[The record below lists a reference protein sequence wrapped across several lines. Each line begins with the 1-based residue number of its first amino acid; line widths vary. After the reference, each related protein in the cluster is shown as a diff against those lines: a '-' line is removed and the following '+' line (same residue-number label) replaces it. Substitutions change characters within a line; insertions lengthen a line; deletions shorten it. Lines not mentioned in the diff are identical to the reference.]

1 MRTWIRD
8 HGLLLANLVLFL
20 GTFAGMIVSG
30 AATYSSEQVE
40 HHRHAITLLQYLG
53 TGSFLEATFEN
64 WESEFL
70 QMGSYV
76 VLTAFLFL
84 RGSAESKP
92 IDEDAPQDE
101 DPHDAEITPRTPWPV
116 RRGGAA
122 LAVYQHSLA
131 ILFGV
136 LFLGSV
142 FLHALGGMVDY
153 NEDQLLHGQKA
164 VDFFGFLGSPQF
176 WFQSMQNWQ
185 SEFMVVCVILV
196 ASVFLRQ
203 RGSSQSKPVAA
214 SSRQTGDG

>member
-1 MRTWIRD
+1 MRIWLRD

-20 GTFAGMIVSG
+20 GTFVGMIVAG
-30 AATYSSEQVE
+30 AAAYSSDQVE
-40 HHRHAITLLQYLG
+40 HHQSPISLLQYLG
-53 TGSFLEATFEN
+53 TGNFMEATFEN

-92 IDEDAPQDE
+92 IGEDAPQDE
-101 DPHDAEITPRTPWPV
+101 DPHDAEITPKTPWPV

-131 ILFGV
+131 ILFGL

-142 FLHALGGMVDY
+142 LLHAIGGMIDY
-153 NEDQLLHGQKA
+153 NEQQVQHGQSP
-164 VDFFGFLGSPQF
+164 VDLAGFFGTPEF

-196 ASVFLRQ
+196 ASVWLRQ

-214 SSRQTGDG
+214 SSRQTGDD

>member
-1 MRTWIRD
+1 MRRWLRD
-8 HGLLLANLVLFL
+8 HGLLVANLVLFL
-20 GTFAGMIVSG
+20 GTFVGMIVSG
-30 AATYSSEQVE
+30 AAAYSSDQVA
-40 HHRHAITLLQYLG
+40 HHQAPVTVLQYLV
-53 TGSFLEATFEN
+53 TGNFMEAWFEN

-92 IDEDAPQDE
+92 IDEDSPQDE
-101 DPHDAEITPRTPWPV
+101 DPRDAEITPKTPWPV

-136 LFLGSV
+136 LFLASV
-142 FLHALGGMVDY
+142 LLHAAGGMVDY
-153 NEDQLLHGQKA
+153 NEQQVQHGQA
-164 VDFFGFLGSPQF
+164 PVTYLGFLGTSQF

-196 ASVFLRQ
+196 ASVHLRQ

-214 SSRQTGDG
+214 ASAMTGNG

>member
-1 MRTWIRD
+1 MRTWLRD
-8 HGLLLANLVLFL
+8 HGLLVANLILFL
-20 GTFAGMIVSG
+20 GTFVGMIVSG
-30 AATYSSEQVE
+30 AASYSSDQVQ
-40 HHRHAITLLQYLG
+40 HHQAPVSLLQYLG
-53 TGSFLEATFEN
+53 TGDFLEATFEN

-101 DPHDAEITPRTPWPV
+101 DPRDARISPRTPWPV

-122 LAVYQHSLA
+122 LAVYEHSLA
-131 ILFGV
+131 ILFGL

-142 FLHALGGMVDY
+142 FLHALGGMIDY
-153 NEDQLLHGQKA
+153 NEQQAQHGQSP
-164 VDFFGFLGSPQF
+164 VDLAGFLGAPEF

-196 ASVFLRQ
+196 ASIWLRQ

-214 SSRQTGDG
+214 SSRQTGND

>member
-1 MRTWIRD
+1 MRTWVRD

-20 GTFAGMIVSG
+20 GAFLGMVLSG
-30 AATYSSEQVE
+30 AAAYSSDQVE
-40 HHRHAITLLQYLG
+40 HHQAPVSLLQYLG
-53 TGSFLEATFEN
+53 TGNFVEATFEN

-76 VLTAFLFL
+76 VLAAFLYL

-101 DPHDAEITPRTPWPV
+101 DPREARITPKTPWPV

-131 ILFGV
+131 LLFLV

-142 FLHALGGMVDY
+142 LLHALGGMADY
-153 NEDQLLHGQKA
+153 NQDQTEHGQST
-164 VDFFGFLGSPQF
+164 VTLLQFLGTPQF

-185 SEFMVVCVILV
+185 SEFMVVCVMLV
-196 ASVFLRQ
+196 ATIWLRQ

-214 SSRQTGDG
+214 ASAQTGDG